1 MNMLRSWE
9 EMKAMQIR
17 IEPREPGDWGGYLC
31 MPLKKNVP
39 KGREGWKLVRCPEC
53 DRECW
58 DRQDGLSEAKKSLL
72 AGAVSLCTECALQ
85 KGRKI

>member
-1 MNMLRSWE
+1 MMVA
-9 EMKAMQIR
+9 KIR
-17 IEPREPGDWGGYLC
+17 IEPRKPGDRGGYIC

-53 DRECW
+53 GRECW
-58 DRQDGLSEAKKSLL
+58 DRQGSLSEAEKGLL

-85 KGRKI
+85 KGEKI